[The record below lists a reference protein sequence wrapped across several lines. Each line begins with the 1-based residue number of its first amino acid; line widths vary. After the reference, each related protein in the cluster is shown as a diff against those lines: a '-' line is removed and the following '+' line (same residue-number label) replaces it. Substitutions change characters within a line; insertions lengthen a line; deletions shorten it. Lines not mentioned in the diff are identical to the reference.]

1 MLNIRYSTIYV
12 MSIYVIVSYII
23 WIYKPAIFFDQSGNL
38 KAFGLGDNQTVFY
51 YPMILIFLSIIV
63 FYIFELNN

>member
-1 MLNIRYSTIYV
+1 MLNIRFATL
-12 MSIYVIVSYII
+12 YVIAIYIAISYII
-23 WIYKPAIFFDQSGNL
+23 WIYKPAIFFTENGKIKS
-38 KAFGLGDNQTVFY
+38 FGLAEDQTVFY

>member
-1 MLNIRYSTIYV
+1 MLNIRFSTL
-12 MSIYVIVSYII
+12 YVIAIYIVISYII
-23 WIYKPAIFFDQSGNL
+23 WTYKPHVFFTKNGNI
-38 KAFGLGDNQTVFY
+38 KSFGLGDDQTVFY

>member
-1 MLNIRYSTIYV
+1 MLNIRFSTL
-12 MSIYVIVSYII
+12 YVIAIYIAISYII
-23 WIYKPAIFFDQSGNL
+23 WIYKPAIFFNGDGTMKS
-38 KAFGLGDNQTVFY
+38 FGLGEGQTVFY

>member
-1 MLNIRYSTIYV
+1 MLNIRFSTL
-12 MSIYVIVSYII
+12 YVIAIYIALSYII
-23 WIYKPAIFFDQSGNL
+23 WTYKPQLFFTKDGEMKS
-38 KAFGLGDNQTVFY
+38 FGLGQDQTVFY